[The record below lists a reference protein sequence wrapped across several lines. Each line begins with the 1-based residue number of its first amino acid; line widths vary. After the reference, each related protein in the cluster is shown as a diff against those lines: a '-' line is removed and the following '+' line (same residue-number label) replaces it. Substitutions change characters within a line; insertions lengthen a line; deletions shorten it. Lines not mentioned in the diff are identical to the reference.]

1 MTSDVDNRADEGLI
15 ESWYM
20 EKTKVRR
27 NFDRAAITY
36 DAAAALQQEV
46 ALRTLERF
54 DFIKQQPQTILDL
67 GCGTGLLTLG
77 LMQRF
82 AKATITA
89 LDLAPGML
97 TVLKGKI
104 PLRRRIANRLKFIC
118 ADAEQLPI
126 KDNSYDLVISGL
138 TLQWCNQ
145 PDQVFSEVMRVLKP
159 GGLFMFTTFGP
170 DTLKELRECWAKV
183 DNYSHVSTFLD
194 MHDLGDALMRHQ
206 YAEPVMDAERLCLTY
221 NDVRQLLRELKQ
233 IGANNV
239 TAGCNKK
246 LTAKSRL
253 LALEKA
259 YESYRD
265 QGLIPAS
272 YEIVYGHAWKA
283 DPQNKARSVN
293 VDFKL

>member
-1 MTSDVDNRADEGLI
+1 MASDVNNRTDESLV
-15 ESWYM
+15 ERWHM
-20 EKTKVRR
+20 EKYKVRR
-27 NFDRAAITY
+27 NFDRAAVTY
-36 DAAAALQQEV
+36 DAAAVLQQEV
-46 ALRTLERF
+46 ATRTLERF
-54 DFIKQQPQTILDL
+54 DFIKQQPHSILDL

-82 AKATITA
+82 AKATISA

-97 TVLKGKI
+97 SVLKGKI
-104 PLRRRIANRLKFIC
+104 PLRRRISNRPKLIC

-126 KDNSYDLVISGL
+126 KDNSYDLVVSGL

-170 DTLKELRECWAKV
+170 DTLKELRECWSKV
-183 DNYSHVSTFLD
+183 DDYSHVSTFLD

-221 NDVRQLLRELKQ
+221 KDVRQLLQELKC

-259 YESYRD
+259 YEGYRD

-272 YEIVYGHAWKA
+272 YEIVYGHAWKGDA
-283 DPQNKARSVN
+283 QNSMRSVN